1 MTALPPAKKITHQ
14 ASSAVLH
21 PQSATLSSVVY
32 VGVCLALA
40 LIILRGQSVSGYV
53 VQANMW
59 GVSRPLSQIRHRSEL
74 TERDWENA
82 VQGLVNVGVKL
93 LFEWSPSQTQ
103 TESL

>member
-1 MTALPPAKKITHQ
+1 MLFY
-14 ASSAVLH
+14 
-21 PQSATLSSVVY
+21 TLKVPRVSSVVY

-82 VQGLVNVGVKL
+82 VQGLVKQNRYKYA
-93 LFEWSPSQTQ
+93 Q
-103 TESL
+103 